1 MQATYTSLA
10 RKLNTSYNK
19 KAQLEGIH
27 KGKGEESDC
36 YTDVVE

>member
-19 KAQLEGIH
+19 KAQLQTG
-27 KGKGEESDC
+27 
-36 YTDVVE
+36 YTPKQED